1 MLAVTGYF
9 VQAPIYRSRT
19 LTLTLR
25 PTRNLS

>member
-9 VQAPIYRSRT
+9 VQEPIYGSRT